1 MMGMHLTCEETAA
14 LLSDFQEGVLPLAQ
28 YLKVRVH
35 LFNCP
40 GCRTLLATLRAVPG
54 LAAAALALEAPP
66 EEARER
72 TRTALAA
79 TLARIGARPAM
90 AAAIPAEARKLLA
103 ANPDLPM
110 CLLARTHQLLH
121 RERPSLARPYPLPQA
136 TLDQLPGQEQWL
148 WQEAQDGGRKAEL
161 LRDPA
166 GQLRLVLAYAPPS
179 TRLPPHRHLGSESI
193 LVLDG
198 AMDDLGRTCGPGD
211 WVHHAHGSCHA
222 PSAAPSGCWCLIR
235 EEGTVRLLDPA
246 DWAHRLGTAS

>member
-1 MMGMHLTCEETAA
+1 MGMAMTCEEAVA

-28 YLKVRVH
+28 YLKVRMH

-40 GCRTLLATLRAVPG
+40 GCRNLHSTLRAVPG

-66 EEARER
+66 AEAHER
-72 TRTALAA
+72 ARAALAE
-79 TLARIGARPAM
+79 TLTRIGTRPPE
-90 AAAIPAEARKLLA
+90 AAAIPPEARQLLA
-103 ANPDLPM
+103 ANPDLPLR
-110 CLLARTHQLLH
+110 LLARTHQLLH
-121 RERPSLARPYPLPQA
+121 REPPPQARPYPLPQA
-136 TLDQLPGQEQWL
+136 ILDQLPGPELWL

-179 TRLPPHRHLGSESI
+179 SRLPPHRHLGSESV

-211 WVHHAHGSCHA
+211 WIHHAHGSCHA
-222 PSAAPSGCWCLIR
+222 PRVAPSGCWCLIR

-246 DWAHRLGTAS
+246 DWAHQLGTAS